1 MKKRGLVLF
10 TFFVFVIIIPQINYA
25 QEASDSSPEIQE
37 KDILLS
43 QDVGITPDSNFYF
56 IEDKILTK
64 FRDDI
69 TNREKK
75 IAEVK
80 EMVKEGKLEEGKI
93 ALERYNEFAE
103 RLEKEV
109 SPDKQEE
116 AKRSAKAIKRA
127 VKELESEIP
136 ETERKEFI
144 DMVIIKEQDI
154 ETAAEIASKIREL
167 CQTLSK
173 IDPEKYAITCKTD
186 GYSPKWQKD
195 LDSKL
200 TSEQRKEV
208 MAFFDIMNQCM
219 QTSGRQCRCDDI
231 SVKAFAAKCSVVAPL
246 AVKCDEGDESSC
258 ERINEETQ
266 SMANLLP
273 EHLQSVFASV
283 EEKFNKVQFDKFM
296 PSECKEANAKTPKE
310 CMLVMIKAHA
320 PEECVSALDSGEI
333 KFESEREFRQAC
345 EGIMF
350 KANAPQECI
359 DAGIRDFKECGKLSF
374 KANAPQECID
384 SGLTG
389 EHSSD
394 GRKCEEMMKKSEK
407 ERQKNN
413 DTPGFNMDCRRIKD
427 PEERLKC
434 YDNILDMSKN
444 NFDDFELRDE
454 QYTQDRIDEERRDF
468 RQQDQFPEDFN
479 EQDKERFN
487 EQFEGQ
493 FDDNRD
499 MEKLNKDMENVDN
512 NYLNSESGYPK
523 NGIFNEQKEEPGE
536 QERGREEQNTGSPT
550 SSSGEESKTE
560 GSENYVSSSNNEE
573 TSITG
578 NVFSDISK
586 GNPFLEYFFSR

>member
-1 MKKRGLVLF
+1 
-10 TFFVFVIIIPQINYA
+10 
-25 QEASDSSPEIQE
+25 
-37 KDILLS
+37 
-43 QDVGITPDSNFYF
+43 
-56 IEDKILTK
+56 
-64 FRDDI
+64 
-69 TNREKK
+69 
-75 IAEVK
+75 
-80 EMVKEGKLEEGKI
+80 
-93 ALERYNEFAE
+93 
-103 RLEKEV
+103 
-109 SPDKQEE
+109 
-116 AKRSAKAIKRA
+116 
-127 VKELESEIP
+127 
-136 ETERKEFI
+136 
-144 DMVIIKEQDI
+144 
-154 ETAAEIASKIREL
+154 
-167 CQTLSK
+167 
-173 IDPEKYAITCKTD
+173 
-186 GYSPKWQKD
+186 
-195 LDSKL
+195 
-200 TSEQRKEV
+200 
-208 MAFFDIMNQCM
+208 
-219 QTSGRQCRCDDI
+219 
-231 SVKAFAAKCSVVAPL
+231 
-246 AVKCDEGDESSC
+246 
-258 ERINEETQ
+258 
-266 SMANLLP
+266 
-273 EHLQSVFASV
+273 
-283 EEKFNKVQFDKFM
+283 
-296 PSECKEANAKTPKE
+296 
-310 CMLVMIKAHA
+310 
-320 PEECVSALDSGEI
+320 
-333 KFESEREFRQAC
+333 
-345 EGIMF
+345 
-350 KANAPQECI
+350 
-359 DAGIRDFKECGKLSF
+359 
-374 KANAPQECID
+374 
-384 SGLTG
+384 
-389 EHSSD
+389 
-394 GRKCEEMMKKSEK
+394 MKKSEK